1 MADRWYNVPLGGDIA
16 ENVAE
21 GAADTAQFVGV
32 RVTYD
37 ATGNSKEQVVRAL
50 NAVYQY
56 VLQDTW
62 PPTP

>member
-1 MADRWYNVPLGGDIA
+1 MADRWYNVPLGGDLP

-21 GAADTAQFVGV
+21 GASDTSQYTAV

-37 ATGNSKEQVVRAL
+37 ATGNNKLELVKAL
-50 NAVYQY
+50 NAVIGY

-62 PPTP
+62 PPV

>member
-1 MADRWYNVPLGGDIA
+1 MADRWYNVPLGGDLA

-21 GAADTAQFVGV
+21 GAADTGLFVAV

-37 ATGNSKEQVVRAL
+37 ATGNSKEKAL
-50 NAVYQY
+50 LAVGAAVQY
-56 VLQDTW
+56 ITQDTW